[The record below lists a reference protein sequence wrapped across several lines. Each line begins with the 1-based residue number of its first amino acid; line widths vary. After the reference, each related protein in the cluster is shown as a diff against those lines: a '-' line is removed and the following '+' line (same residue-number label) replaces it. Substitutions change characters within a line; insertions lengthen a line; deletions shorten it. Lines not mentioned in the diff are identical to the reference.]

1 MELRDVLQ
9 RLVDE
14 CAKVGGQKAWAT
26 QYGLSPQHVNDVVHG
41 RREPGPGVLIPLGLQ
56 RVVTYAPLPPR
67 AEPKEAM
74 RGGVLLTEAERE
86 ECKV

>member
-14 CAKVGGQKAWAT
+14 CAKVGGQKAWAA
-26 QYGLSPQHVNDVVHG
+26 QFGLSPQHVNDVVHG

-56 RVVTYAPLPPR
+56 RVVSYAPLPPR
-67 AEPKEAM
+67 AERGEVLE
-74 RGGVLLTEAERE
+74 GGVLLTDAERE
-86 ECKV
+86 KCNV